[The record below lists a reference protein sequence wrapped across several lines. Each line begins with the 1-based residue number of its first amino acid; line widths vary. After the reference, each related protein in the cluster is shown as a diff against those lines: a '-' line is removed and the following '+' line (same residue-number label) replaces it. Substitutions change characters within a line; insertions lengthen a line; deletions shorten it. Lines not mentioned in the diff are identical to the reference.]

1 MVVFKGSLDSNI
13 QRTRGVNTLNN
24 IHSVKVIE
32 VSHEVFNVTFKLMRS
47 GNVYI
52 QCPHSTKR
60 ADLAIGARENFFWA
74 GGWGWGEGGAEL
86 RLPEKFCFIKIYS

>member
-24 IHSVKVIE
+24 VHSVKIIE
-32 VSHEVFNVTFKLMRS
+32 VSHEVFNLTFKLMRS

-52 QCPHSTKR
+52 
-60 ADLAIGARENFFWA
+60 
-74 GGWGWGEGGAEL
+74 
-86 RLPEKFCFIKIYS
+86 